1 MYLEVFYEKIEKS
14 FFLNKN
20 IFVRNFK
27 DYIVNLFFND
37 CVGFKSEYEVRFSIM
52 ILFFFDDF
60 CIMVNVSYYL
70 IFQVLSCCKIFY

>member
-37 CVGFKSEYEVRFSIM
+37 CVGFKSEYELRFSIM

-70 IFQVLSCCKIFY
+70 IY

>member
-1 MYLEVFYEKIEKS
+1 MYLKVFYEKIEKS

-70 IFQVLSCCKIFY
+70 IY

>member
-70 IFQVLSCCKIFY
+70 IY

>member
-27 DYIVNLFFND
+27 DCIVNLFFND

-70 IFQVLSCCKIFY
+70 IY

>member
-1 MYLEVFYEKIEKS
+1 MYLEGFYEKIEKS

-70 IFQVLSCCKIFY
+70 IY

>member
-1 MYLEVFYEKIEKS
+1 MYLEVFYEKIEKN

-70 IFQVLSCCKIFY
+70 IY

>member
-14 FFLNKN
+14 FILNKN

-70 IFQVLSCCKIFY
+70 IY

>member
-37 CVGFKSEYEVRFSIM
+37 CVGFKSEYEVRFSIYDF
-52 ILFFFDDF
+52 IFF
-60 CIMVNVSYYL
+60 
-70 IFQVLSCCKIFY
+70 